1 MDYPP
6 FDNLICGDKD
16 SLPSHP
22 KLELFHFS
30 SADMKDAYGNSVEP
44 RFASPS
50 YRINAYDIPRP
61 GAAKRPAGKRPVNAK
76 RPTGSRRQ
84 LVRPAPRSKIRRAR
98 LVVQKVDTWSVAKL
112 IFLLS
117 IALGIV
123 TVVASVI
130 LWLFLQASGAFTGVN
145 QLISS
150 LGTGS
155 TTVDISQMISLGQ
168 VALVTT
174 IFAVV
179 NTVVFTLLGMIA
191 AILYNLAAKLVG
203 GVTLTL
209 SDES

>member
-1 MDYPP
+1 M
-6 FDNLICGDKD
+6 
-16 SLPSHP
+16 
-22 KLELFHFS
+22 S
-30 SADMKDAYGNSVEP
+30 STP
-44 RFASPS
+44 ASAQRSASAGASKSSGAAKAGARRPAQARS
-50 YRINAYDIPRP
+50 GQARP
-61 GAAKRPAGKRPVNAK
+61 GGTAKRPAGKRPVNAK

-179 NTVVFTLLGMIA
+179 NTVVFTLLGMIG

>member
-1 MDYPP
+1 M
-6 FDNLICGDKD
+6 
-16 SLPSHP
+16 SSTSASS
-22 KLELFHFS
+22 S
-30 SADMKDAYGNSVEP
+30 SASAQRSAAAG
-44 RFASPS
+44 ASKKGAPKS
-50 YRINAYDIPRP
+50 GARRPAQARSGQARP

-76 RPTGSRRQ
+76 RPAGSRRQ

-130 LWLFLQASGAFTGVN
+130 LWLFLQASGAFAGVN

>member
-1 MDYPP
+1 MSSTPA
-6 FDNLICGDKD
+6 
-16 SLPSHP
+16 SS
-22 KLELFHFS
+22 S
-30 SADMKDAYGNSVEP
+30 SASAQRSAAAG
-44 RFASPS
+44 ASKKGAPKS
-50 YRINAYDIPRP
+50 GARRPAQARSGHARP

>member
-1 MDYPP
+1 MSSTPA
-6 FDNLICGDKD
+6 
-16 SLPSHP
+16 SS
-22 KLELFHFS
+22 S
-30 SADMKDAYGNSVEP
+30 SASAQRSAAAG
-44 RFASPS
+44 ASKKGAPKS
-50 YRINAYDIPRP
+50 SARRPAQARSGQARP

>member
-1 MDYPP
+1 M
-6 FDNLICGDKD
+6 
-16 SLPSHP
+16 SSTSASS
-22 KLELFHFS
+22 S
-30 SADMKDAYGNSVEP
+30 SASAQRSAAAG
-44 RFASPS
+44 ASKKGAPKS
-50 YRINAYDIPRP
+50 GARRPAQARSGQARP
-61 GAAKRPAGKRPVNAK
+61 GDAKRPAGKRPVNAK

-130 LWLFLQASGAFTGVN
+130 LWLFLQASGAFAGVN

>member
-1 MDYPP
+1 M
-6 FDNLICGDKD
+6 
-16 SLPSHP
+16 SSTSASS
-22 KLELFHFS
+22 S
-30 SADMKDAYGNSVEP
+30 SASAQRSAAAG
-44 RFASPS
+44 ASKKGAPKS
-50 YRINAYDIPRP
+50 GARRPAQARSGQARP

-130 LWLFLQASGAFTGVN
+130 LWLFLQASGAFAGVN

-179 NTVVFTLLGMIA
+179 NTVVFTLLGIIA

>member
-1 MDYPP
+1 MSSTPA
-6 FDNLICGDKD
+6 
-16 SLPSHP
+16 SS
-22 KLELFHFS
+22 S
-30 SADMKDAYGNSVEP
+30 SASAQRSAAAG
-44 RFASPS
+44 ASKKGAPKS
-50 YRINAYDIPRP
+50 GARRPAQARSGQARP

-209 SDES
+209 IDES

>member
-1 MDYPP
+1 MSSTPA
-6 FDNLICGDKD
+6 
-16 SLPSHP
+16 SS
-22 KLELFHFS
+22 S
-30 SADMKDAYGNSVEP
+30 SASAQRSAAAG
-44 RFASPS
+44 ASKKGAPKS
-50 YRINAYDIPRP
+50 GARRLAQARSGQARP

>member
-1 MDYPP
+1 MSSTPA
-6 FDNLICGDKD
+6 
-16 SLPSHP
+16 SS
-22 KLELFHFS
+22 S
-30 SADMKDAYGNSVEP
+30 SASAQRSAAAG
-44 RFASPS
+44 ASKKGAPKS
-50 YRINAYDIPRP
+50 GARRPAQARSGQARP

-191 AILYNLAAKLVG
+191 AILYNRAAKLVG

>member
-1 MDYPP
+1 M
-6 FDNLICGDKD
+6 
-16 SLPSHP
+16 SSTSASS
-22 KLELFHFS
+22 S
-30 SADMKDAYGNSVEP
+30 SASAQRSAAAG
-44 RFASPS
+44 ASKKGAPKS
-50 YRINAYDIPRP
+50 GARRPAQARSGQARP

-130 LWLFLQASGAFTGVN
+130 LWLFLQASGAFAGVN

-174 IFAVV
+174 IFAMV

>member
-1 MDYPP
+1 MSSTPASSSP
-6 FDNLICGDKD
+6 ASAQRSAAAGASKKGA
-16 SLPSHP
+16 P
-22 KLELFHFS
+22 KS
-30 SADMKDAYGNSVEP
+30 GARRPAQARSGQA
-44 RFASPS
+44 
-50 YRINAYDIPRP
+50 RP

-179 NTVVFTLLGMIA
+179 NTVVFTLLGMIG

>member
-1 MDYPP
+1 M
-6 FDNLICGDKD
+6 
-16 SLPSHP
+16 
-22 KLELFHFS
+22 S
-30 SADMKDAYGNSVEP
+30 STP
-44 RFASPS
+44 ASSSPAS
-50 YRINAYDIPRP
+50 AQRSASGGASKSS
-61 GAAKRPAGKRPVNAK
+61 GAAKAGARRPAQSRSGQARPGGTVKRPVNAK

-130 LWLFLQASGAFTGVN
+130 LWLFLQASGAFAGVN

-179 NTVVFTLLGMIA
+179 NTVVFTLLGMIGA
-191 AILYNLAAKLVG
+191 TLYNLAAKLVG

>member
-1 MDYPP
+1 MSSTPA
-6 FDNLICGDKD
+6 
-16 SLPSHP
+16 SS
-22 KLELFHFS
+22 S
-30 SADMKDAYGNSVEP
+30 SASAQRSAAAGAAKKGAPKSGARRPAQARSGQ
-44 RFASPS
+44 A
-50 YRINAYDIPRP
+50 RP

-98 LVVQKVDTWSVAKL
+98 LVVQKIDTWSVAKL

>member
-1 MDYPP
+1 MSSTPA
-6 FDNLICGDKD
+6 
-16 SLPSHP
+16 SS
-22 KLELFHFS
+22 S
-30 SADMKDAYGNSVEP
+30 SASAQRSAAAG
-44 RFASPS
+44 ASKKGAPKTGARRPAQARS
-50 YRINAYDIPRP
+50 GQARP

>member
-1 MDYPP
+1 M
-6 FDNLICGDKD
+6 
-16 SLPSHP
+16 SSTSASS
-22 KLELFHFS
+22 S
-30 SADMKDAYGNSVEP
+30 SASAQRSAAAG
-44 RFASPS
+44 ASKKGAPKS
-50 YRINAYDIPRP
+50 GARRPAKARSGQARP
-61 GAAKRPAGKRPVNAK
+61 GAGKRPVNAK

-130 LWLFLQASGAFTGVN
+130 LWLFLQASGAFAGVN

>member
-1 MDYPP
+1 M
-6 FDNLICGDKD
+6 
-16 SLPSHP
+16 SSTSASS
-22 KLELFHFS
+22 S
-30 SADMKDAYGNSVEP
+30 SASAQRSVAAG
-44 RFASPS
+44 ASKKGAPKS
-50 YRINAYDIPRP
+50 GARRPAQARSGQARP

-130 LWLFLQASGAFTGVN
+130 LWLFLQASGAFAGVN

>member
-1 MDYPP
+1 M
-6 FDNLICGDKD
+6 
-16 SLPSHP
+16 SSTSASS
-22 KLELFHFS
+22 S
-30 SADMKDAYGNSVEP
+30 SASAQRSAAAG
-44 RFASPS
+44 ASKKGAPKS
-50 YRINAYDIPRP
+50 GARRPAQARSGQARP

-168 VALVTT
+168 VALATT

>member
-1 MDYPP
+1 M
-6 FDNLICGDKD
+6 
-16 SLPSHP
+16 SSTSASS
-22 KLELFHFS
+22 S
-30 SADMKDAYGNSVEP
+30 SASAQRSAAAG
-44 RFASPS
+44 ASKKGAPKS
-50 YRINAYDIPRP
+50 GARRPAQARSGQARP

-84 LVRPAPRSKIRRAR
+84 LVRPAPRSKISRAR

-130 LWLFLQASGAFTGVN
+130 LWLFLQASGAFAGVN

>member
-1 MDYPP
+1 MSSTPA
-6 FDNLICGDKD
+6 
-16 SLPSHP
+16 SS
-22 KLELFHFS
+22 S
-30 SADMKDAYGNSVEP
+30 SASAQRSAAAG
-44 RFASPS
+44 ASKKGAPKS
-50 YRINAYDIPRP
+50 CARRPAQARSGQARP

>member
-1 MDYPP
+1 MSS
-6 FDNLICGDKD
+6 I
-16 SLPSHP
+16 SASS
-22 KLELFHFS
+22 S
-30 SADMKDAYGNSVEP
+30 SASAQRSAAAG
-44 RFASPS
+44 ASKKGAPKS
-50 YRINAYDIPRP
+50 GARRPAQARSGQARP
-61 GAAKRPAGKRPVNAK
+61 GAARRPAGKRPVNAK

-130 LWLFLQASGAFTGVN
+130 LWLFLQASGAFAGVN

>member
-1 MDYPP
+1 MSSTPA
-6 FDNLICGDKD
+6 
-16 SLPSHP
+16 SS
-22 KLELFHFS
+22 S
-30 SADMKDAYGNSVEP
+30 SASAQRSAAAG
-44 RFASPS
+44 ASKKGAPKS
-50 YRINAYDIPRP
+50 GARRPAQARSGQARP

-168 VALVTT
+168 VALVIT

>member
-1 MDYPP
+1 M
-6 FDNLICGDKD
+6 
-16 SLPSHP
+16 
-22 KLELFHFS
+22 S
-30 SADMKDAYGNSVEP
+30 STP
-44 RFASPS
+44 ASSSPAS
-50 YRINAYDIPRP
+50 AQRSASAGASKSSGAAKAGARRPAQSRSGQARP
-61 GAAKRPAGKRPVNAK
+61 GGTAKRPAGKRPVNAK
-76 RPTGSRRQ
+76 RLTGSRRQ

-179 NTVVFTLLGMIA
+179 NTVVFTLLGMIG

>member
-1 MDYPP
+1 M
-6 FDNLICGDKD
+6 
-16 SLPSHP
+16 
-22 KLELFHFS
+22 S
-30 SADMKDAYGNSVEP
+30 STPANSSP
-44 RFASPS
+44 ASAQRSASAGASQSSGAAKAGARRPAQS
-50 YRINAYDIPRP
+50 RSGQARP
-61 GAAKRPAGKRPVNAK
+61 GGTAKRPAGKRPVNAK

-145 QLISS
+145 QLI
-150 LGTGS
+150 TGS

-179 NTVVFTLLGMIA
+179 NTVVFTLLGMIG

>member
-1 MDYPP
+1 M
-6 FDNLICGDKD
+6 
-16 SLPSHP
+16 
-22 KLELFHFS
+22 S
-30 SADMKDAYGNSVEP
+30 STP
-44 RFASPS
+44 ASSSPAS
-50 YRINAYDIPRP
+50 AQRSASAGASKSSGAAKAGARRPAQSRSGQARP
-61 GAAKRPAGKRPVNAK
+61 GGTAKRPAGKRPAGKRPVNAK

-130 LWLFLQASGAFTGVN
+130 LWLFLQASGAFTGMN

-179 NTVVFTLLGMIA
+179 NTVVFTLLGMIG

>member
-1 MDYPP
+1 M
-6 FDNLICGDKD
+6 
-16 SLPSHP
+16 
-22 KLELFHFS
+22 S
-30 SADMKDAYGNSVEP
+30 STP
-44 RFASPS
+44 ASSSPAS
-50 YRINAYDIPRP
+50 AQRSASAGASKSSGAAKAGARRPAQARSGQARP

>member
-1 MDYPP
+1 MSSTPA
-6 FDNLICGDKD
+6 
-16 SLPSHP
+16 SS
-22 KLELFHFS
+22 S
-30 SADMKDAYGNSVEP
+30 SASAQRSAAAG
-44 RFASPS
+44 ASKKGAPKS
-50 YRINAYDIPRP
+50 GARRPAQARSGQARP
-61 GAAKRPAGKRPVNAK
+61 GATKRPAGKRPVNAK

-168 VALVTT
+168 VALATT

>member
-1 MDYPP
+1 MSSTPASSSP
-6 FDNLICGDKD
+6 ASAQRSASAGASK
-16 SLPSHP
+16 SSGAAKAGARRPAQARSGQARPS
-22 KLELFHFS
+22 
-30 SADMKDAYGNSVEP
+30 GT
-44 RFASPS
+44 
-50 YRINAYDIPRP
+50 
-61 GAAKRPAGKRPVNAK
+61 AKRPAGKRPVNAK

-179 NTVVFTLLGMIA
+179 NTVVFTLLGMIG

>member
-1 MDYPP
+1 MSSTPA
-6 FDNLICGDKD
+6 
-16 SLPSHP
+16 SS
-22 KLELFHFS
+22 S
-30 SADMKDAYGNSVEP
+30 SASAQRSAAAG
-44 RFASPS
+44 ASKKGAPKS
-50 YRINAYDIPRP
+50 GARRPAPARSGQARP

>member
-1 MDYPP
+1 MSSTPA
-6 FDNLICGDKD
+6 
-16 SLPSHP
+16 SS
-22 KLELFHFS
+22 S
-30 SADMKDAYGNSVEP
+30 SASAQRS
-44 RFASPS
+44 ASAGASKSSGAAKAGARRPAQARS
-50 YRINAYDIPRP
+50 GQARP
-61 GAAKRPAGKRPVNAK
+61 GGTAKRPAGKRPVNAK

-179 NTVVFTLLGMIA
+179 NTVVFTLLGMIG

>member
-1 MDYPP
+1 M
-6 FDNLICGDKD
+6 
-16 SLPSHP
+16 
-22 KLELFHFS
+22 S
-30 SADMKDAYGNSVEP
+30 STP
-44 RFASPS
+44 ASSSPAS
-50 YRINAYDIPRP
+50 AQRSASAGASKSSGAAKAGARRPAQSRSGQARP
-61 GAAKRPAGKRPVNAK
+61 GGTAKRPAGKRPVNAK
-76 RPTGSRRQ
+76 RRTGSRRQ

-179 NTVVFTLLGMIA
+179 NTVVFTLLGMIG

>member
-1 MDYPP
+1 MSSTPA
-6 FDNLICGDKD
+6 
-16 SLPSHP
+16 S
-22 KLELFHFS
+22 FS
-30 SADMKDAYGNSVEP
+30 SASAQRSAAAG
-44 RFASPS
+44 ASKKGAPKS
-50 YRINAYDIPRP
+50 GARRPAQARSGQARP

>member
-1 MDYPP
+1 M
-6 FDNLICGDKD
+6 
-16 SLPSHP
+16 SSTSASS
-22 KLELFHFS
+22 S
-30 SADMKDAYGNSVEP
+30 SASAQRSAAAG
-44 RFASPS
+44 ASKKGAPKS
-50 YRINAYDIPRP
+50 GARRPAQARSGQARP

-130 LWLFLQASGAFTGVN
+130 LWLFLQASGAFAGVN

-155 TTVDISQMISLGQ
+155 TTVDISQMIS
-168 VALVTT
+168 
-174 IFAVV
+174 
-179 NTVVFTLLGMIA
+179 TLLGMIA

>member
-1 MDYPP
+1 M
-6 FDNLICGDKD
+6 
-16 SLPSHP
+16 SSTSASS
-22 KLELFHFS
+22 S
-30 SADMKDAYGNSVEP
+30 SASAQRSAAAG
-44 RFASPS
+44 ASKKGAPKS
-50 YRINAYDIPRP
+50 GARRPAQARSGQARP

-130 LWLFLQASGAFTGVN
+130 LWLFLQASGAFAGVN

-191 AILYNLAAKLVG
+191 AILYNLTAKLVG

>member
-1 MDYPP
+1 MSSTPASSSP
-6 FDNLICGDKD
+6 ASAQRSAAAGASKKGA
-16 SLPSHP
+16 P
-22 KLELFHFS
+22 KS
-30 SADMKDAYGNSVEP
+30 GARRPAQARSGQA
-44 RFASPS
+44 
-50 YRINAYDIPRP
+50 RP

>member
-1 MDYPP
+1 M
-6 FDNLICGDKD
+6 
-16 SLPSHP
+16 SSTSASS
-22 KLELFHFS
+22 S
-30 SADMKDAYGNSVEP
+30 SASAQRSAAAG
-44 RFASPS
+44 ASKKGAPKS
-50 YRINAYDIPRP
+50 GARRPAQARSGQARP

-155 TTVDISQMISLGQ
+155 TTVDISLMISLGQ
-168 VALVTT
+168 VALATT

>member
-1 MDYPP
+1 M
-6 FDNLICGDKD
+6 
-16 SLPSHP
+16 SSTSASS
-22 KLELFHFS
+22 S
-30 SADMKDAYGNSVEP
+30 SASAQRSAAAG
-44 RFASPS
+44 ASKKGAPKS
-50 YRINAYDIPRP
+50 GARRPAQARSGHARP

-130 LWLFLQASGAFTGVN
+130 LWLFLQASGAFAGVN

-191 AILYNLAAKLVG
+191 ASLYNLAAKLVG

>member
-1 MDYPP
+1 M
-6 FDNLICGDKD
+6 
-16 SLPSHP
+16 
-22 KLELFHFS
+22 S
-30 SADMKDAYGNSVEP
+30 STP
-44 RFASPS
+44 ASSSPAS
-50 YRINAYDIPRP
+50 AQRSASAGASKSS
-61 GAAKRPAGKRPVNAK
+61 GAAKAGARRSAQSRSGQARPGGTVKRPASKRPASKRPVNAK

-130 LWLFLQASGAFTGVN
+130 LWLFLQASGAFAGVN

-179 NTVVFTLLGMIA
+179 NTVVFTLLGMIG

>member
-1 MDYPP
+1 MSSTPA
-6 FDNLICGDKD
+6 
-16 SLPSHP
+16 SS
-22 KLELFHFS
+22 S
-30 SADMKDAYGNSVEP
+30 SASAQRSAAAG
-44 RFASPS
+44 ASKKGAPKS
-50 YRINAYDIPRP
+50 GARRPAQARSGQTRP

>member
-1 MDYPP
+1 MSSTPA
-6 FDNLICGDKD
+6 
-16 SLPSHP
+16 SS
-22 KLELFHFS
+22 S
-30 SADMKDAYGNSVEP
+30 SASAQRSAAAG
-44 RFASPS
+44 ASKKGAPKS
-50 YRINAYDIPRP
+50 GARRPAQARSGQARP

-130 LWLFLQASGAFTGVN
+130 LWLVLQASGAFTGVN

-155 TTVDISQMISLGQ
+155 TTVDIAQMISLGQ